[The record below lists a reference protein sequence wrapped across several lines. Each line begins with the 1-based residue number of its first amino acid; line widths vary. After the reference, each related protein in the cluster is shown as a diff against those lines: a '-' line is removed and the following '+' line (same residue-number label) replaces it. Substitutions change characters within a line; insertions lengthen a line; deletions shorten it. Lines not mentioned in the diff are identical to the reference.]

1 LELRPEQLVDQIST
15 QALAPVYLITGPEPL
30 RVLEAADAVRKQARA
45 EGINERAIFQAD
57 ARDFDWRHLAA
68 SFQTPSLF
76 SQRRLLELRLPSAK
90 PGKDG
95 AQVISDFCAQ
105 PPNDVVLLI
114 TGEQWSRNH
123 QGKWSHAISRM
134 GVMAVAWAIKP
145 HELTDWIQRRLRRNG
160 LRADMQA
167 IQYLAERV
175 EGNLLAAAQ
184 EIDKLALLTDG
195 TTLDLPKMQALVAD
209 SARYDVFRLAEVT
222 LSGQVQTVQRILTGL
237 RSEGEMVPALLP
249 IVVREL
255 LLATHFAKIQASG
268 GNLASEMKNKGIWE
282 ARQAPFKQAL
292 QRHPNVVRWEYFMA
306 WAAHIDAL
314 SKGRSQGDPWQ
325 ALERLLLA
333 IAHPPALKL
342 VARSRAL
349 V

>member
-1 LELRPEQLVDQIST
+1 LELRPEQLVDHIGN

-30 RVLEAADAVRKQARA
+30 RVVEAADAVRRQARA
-45 EGINERAIFQAD
+45 EGINERTVFQAD
-57 ARDFDWRHLAA
+57 ARDFDWRELAA
-68 SFQTPSLF
+68 SFHAPSLF
-76 SQRRLLELRLPSAK
+76 SQRRLVELRLPSGK
-90 PGKDG
+90 PSKDG
-95 AQVISDFCAQ
+95 AQVISDFCDH
-105 PPNDVVLLI
+105 PPQDVVLLI
-114 TGEQWSRNH
+114 TGEQWSRAH
-123 QGKWSHAISRM
+123 QGKWSQAISRI
-134 GVMAVAWAIKP
+134 GVIALAWAIKP
-145 HELTDWIQRRLRRNG
+145 QELGDWITRRLRRNG
-160 LRADMQA
+160 LSAQTQA
-167 IQYLAERV
+167 VQYLAERV

-195 TTLDLPKMQALVAD
+195 QGLDLPKMQALVAD

-222 LSGQVQTVQRILTGL
+222 LSGQAQAVQRILAGL
-237 RSEGEMVPALLP
+237 RSEGEMVPSLLP

-255 LLATHFAKIQASG
+255 LLVTQLANVQANG
-268 GNLASEMKNKGIWE
+268 GNLAAEMKNKGIWE
-282 ARQAPFKQAL
+282 ARQAPFRQAL
-292 QRHPNVVRWEYFMA
+292 QRHPSVPRWEYFIA

-333 IAHPPALKL
+333 IAHTPAVRL